1 MGEFWSID
9 KSMGES
15 RISQLFGVV
24 IFLALIAGIIW
35 MDEIKAFIQT
45 LI

>member
-1 MGEFWSID
+1 MGFWSID

-15 RISQLFGVV
+15 RISQMFGFVV
-24 IFLALIAGIIW
+24 LLALFAGIIW

>member
-1 MGEFWSID
+1 MGFWTID

-24 IFLALIAGIIW
+24 VLLALAACIIW